1 MSDVDP
7 AEDRRKKDPALRT
20 AVKTVAGS
28 AIVLAVAAL
37 ALTDARTAIGVFLGG
52 ALATANL
59 VLFIRLGEAFLS
71 QTGARAPWALL
82 GFLKLLALFACVF
95 LILRRGDISA
105 LALVVGYG
113 SLPIGI
119 TVSSLFS
126 PKDRP

>member
-105 LALVVGYG
+105 LALVVG
-113 SLPIGI
+113 
-119 TVSSLFS
+119 
-126 PKDRP
+126 